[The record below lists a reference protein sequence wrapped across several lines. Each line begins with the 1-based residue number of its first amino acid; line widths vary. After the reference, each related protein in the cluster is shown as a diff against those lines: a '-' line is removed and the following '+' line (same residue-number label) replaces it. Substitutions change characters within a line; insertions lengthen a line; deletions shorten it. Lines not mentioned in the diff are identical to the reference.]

1 MFEVNELKQKLER
14 TFTGNDLDKAIQSL
28 DIAIEAHNNQYRL
41 SGEQYIIHPCSVALI
56 LLDLGF
62 DSTTIQAALLH
73 DVLED
78 TDVSKEKLQ
87 ELFGEKVVQLVDGV
101 TKLDKIKFTSQ
112 EEEQAENLRK
122 MFFAIAEDVRV
133 LIIKLADRLHNM
145 RTLEYLPEDK
155 RLRFA
160 KETMDI
166 YAPLASRLG
175 ISKVKCELEDIAM
188 SYIYPK
194 EYKTIKEEIKLNKEE
209 RLNVV
214 DKVCEDI
221 KVELE
226 KLGINGQV
234 FGRAKHMYSIYK
246 KMKKQNKTV
255 DQIYDLMAVRVIVDS
270 VKDCYTVL
278 GTIHTKWKPLPGR
291 FKDYIAM
298 PKPNRY
304 QSLHTTVVTRFGA
317 PCEIQIR
324 TFDMNKIAEY
334 GVAAHWKY
342 KEGKANNPATD
353 TEEKLGWLR
362 SILDEQ
368 KDINDSH
375 AFMDT
380 IKMNI
385 FTDEVFVFTP
395 KGDVFNLPEGST
407 VVDFAY
413 NIHSAIG
420 NKCVGA
426 KVNNKIVPLNT
437 QVKTGDIVEILTS
450 NNAKGPSR
458 DWLNF
463 VRTASAKN
471 KIRGFFKKEQK
482 EENIKR
488 GKEMLEKEAKRRGY
502 VFSEL
507 VEVPNVSKYFSKKYS
522 LNSLDD
528 LYNAVG
534 YGAFTTNQILIKL
547 IDFFNQEMK
556 VNEKEISTEPT
567 LNRKSSGGVV
577 INGYDD
583 FLVRLSHCCNPVPGD
598 KIVGYVSRGR
608 GVSVHCADCPNVK
621 NMEKERLIPASWDM
635 AINATFT
642 AAIKILADN
651 KSGILSSVS
660 FTTMKQNIEITGAN
674 VRTDKAS
681 STGTIL
687 LIVEVHTL
695 DELDQLMTK
704 LKSIEGVIDVSRASS
719 NI

>member
-1 MFEVNELKQKLER
+1 MFEINELKQKMQR
-14 TFTGNDLDKAIQSL
+14 AFTGKDLEKSEKAL
-28 DIAIEAHNNQYRL
+28 DIAITAHSGQYRM

-62 DSTTIQAALLH
+62 DAITIQAALLH

-78 TDVSKEKLQ
+78 TDFPEEKIKEY
-87 ELFGEKVVQLVDGV
+87 FGDTVVLLVEGV
-101 TKLDKIKFTSQ
+101 TKLEKIQFTSK

-145 RTLEYLPEDK
+145 RTLEYLPEEK
-155 RLRFA
+155 RIRFA
-160 KETMDI
+160 RETMDI

-175 ISKVKCELEDIAM
+175 ISKIKCELEDIAM
-188 SYIYPK
+188 SYLYPDDYKKMK
-194 EYKTIKEEIKLNKEE
+194 EDIKLNKED

-214 DKVCEDI
+214 NKVCEDI
-221 KVELE
+221 QVELD
-226 KLGINGQV
+226 KLNINGQV

-246 KMKKQNKTV
+246 KMKKQNKTI
-255 DQIYDLMAVRVIVDS
+255 DQIYDLMAVRVIVES

-298 PKPNRY
+298 PKQNRY

-324 TFDMNKIAEY
+324 TFEMNKIAEY

-342 KEGKANNPATD
+342 KEGRANETATEM
-353 TEEKLGWLR
+353 EEKLSWLR
-362 SILDEQ
+362 SVIDEQ
-368 KDINDSH
+368 KDFTDSKD
-375 AFMDT
+375 FLDSL
-380 IKMNI
+380 KMNV

-426 KVNNKIVPLNT
+426 KVNKKIVPLNT

-488 GKEMLEKEAKRRGY
+488 GKEMLEREAKRRGY
-502 VFSEL
+502 VLSDL
-507 VEVPNVSKYFSKKYS
+507 ISVTNCAKYYEKKYS
-522 LNSLDD
+522 MKSMED

-547 IDFFNQEMK
+547 IDMFNQQMK
-556 VNEKEISTEPT
+556 GEKKVESTPTVNH
-567 LNRKSSGGVV
+567 KSKGGVI

-621 NMEKERLIPASWDM
+621 NMEPERLVPASWDTT
-635 AINATFT
+635 IKSSFT
-642 AAIKILADN
+642 AAIKIITDN
-651 KSGILSSVS
+651 KSGILNEITY
-660 FTTMKQNIEITGAN
+660 TTMKLNIEITGAN
-674 VRTDKAS
+674 VRTDKEQS
-681 STGTIL
+681 SAHIL
-687 LIVEVHTL
+687 LIVEVKSL
-695 DELDQLMTK
+695 DELEQLINK
-704 LKSIEGVIDVSRASS
+704 IQAIEGVIDVSRASS
-719 NI
+719 NV